1 MRIELR
7 DSTGRRLARV
17 GIDEQARP
25 ARVQFVPERGGAA
38 QDLFPR
44 WDEAIDDSG
53 ALRRCVVC
61 GGDRLYVRRTRPQLL
76 PLVAL
81 LAFLGAGVA
90 LLGYATNPLVYAL
103 LAALLVVDILTLF
116 LVRQQLV
123 CYGCATVYREV
134 RIARDHRPWDRTM
147 ADQIA
152 KEPVDLPTA
161 LIEHDGRKDGAA

>member
-7 DSTGRRLARV
+7 DSNGRRVARV
-17 GIDEQARP
+17 GVDERTRP
-25 ARVQFVPERGGAA
+25 ARMSFTPERGGGP

-81 LAFLGAGVA
+81 LAFLGAAVA

-103 LAALLVVDILTLF
+103 LAVLLVVDVVTLF

-123 CYGCATVYREV
+123 CYGCATTYRDV
-134 RIARDHRPWDRTM
+134 RIARDHRPWDRGM
-147 ADQIA
+147 AEAVA

-161 LIEHDGRKDGAA
+161 LIEQDPRKEDGT